1 MPKKIFEN
9 ISKEK
14 QEMFIN
20 VALEEFTTK
29 SFEQV
34 SVNSIVKKAGI
45 SRGSFYTYFE
55 NKDELFNYIFMQVRE
70 ERFNQGKEL
79 IKESNEDFFVFIKKL
94 FEYDFDHFSTNNRYS
109 LFRNYIHYIQVNKKG
124 SIKDSII
131 MPLNG
136 LFSNEGKP
144 YSSIFNIKKYGMNEI
159 QFLDL
164 VEMIMIIVV
173 NTFIKYEA
181 EDLSK
186 EALLKIFNNRM
197 NLIEYG
203 SRKKES

>member
-14 QEMFIN
+14 QDMFIN
-20 VALEEFTTK
+20 AALDEFTSK

-34 SVNSIVKKAGI
+34 SVNSIVKKANI

-55 NKDELFNYIFMQVRE
+55 NKDELFNYIFIQVRE
-70 ERFNQGKEL
+70 ERFNYAKEL
-79 IKESNEDFFVFIKKL
+79 IKESYGNFFVFIKKL
-94 FEYDFDHFSTNNRYS
+94 FEYDFDRFSTTNRYS
-109 LFRNYIHYIQVNKKG
+109 LFRNYIHYIQITKKG

-136 LFSNEGKP
+136 LLSFKDKSYSN
-144 YSSIFNIKKYGMNEI
+144 IFNIKEYGMDEP

-164 VEMIMIIVV
+164 VEMTMIIVV
-173 NTFIKYEA
+173 NTFMKFEA
-181 EDLSK
+181 ESLTK
-186 EALLKIFNNRM
+186 EEVFKIFITRINILEN
-197 NLIEYG
+197 G
-203 SRKKES
+203 TRKRRE